1 MKSLLTLIALGSLS
15 TSVLGDEPKL
25 QQEHQLEPQQQ
36 RIALAK
42 KKHEQRQLR
51 IAERE
56 ALINLQR
63 EKKRAEITRKIESRK
78 VVK

>member
-63 EKKRAEITRKIESRK
+63 EKKRAEITQKIESRK